1 MEGGIVVN
9 TKDLFHPYV
18 NKNGKMVRGAAAL
31 NHYIHTVKGGIQ
43 EYNDEIGA
51 AYISE
56 FVKAHS
62 DIINAGL
69 AQKAKR
75 SRFKI
80 VS

>member
-1 MEGGIVVN
+1 MN

-31 NHYIHTVKGGIQ
+31 NHYIHTVKGGVQ

-62 DIINAGL
+62 DIINEGL
-69 AQKAKR
+69 VRKTQKSK
-75 SRFKI
+75 FKI